1 MRPKE
6 EDLASKPM
14 GSKLSALMNARSSSN
29 AKKQTS
35 SSSEN
40 KSLNIMNKLSLG
52 KKVAESSSSG
62 LPKKLGLLRVTPR
75 PGSPSVSRKRV
86 HENEIP
92 KPVEPHD
99 TKHVNRTVNKKP
111 LNVTLKV
118 EDTIISQVPR
128 SMVSH
133 ILTDNG
139 YINRDKEEN
148 DNKRRRLKNDLFDV
162 YTNCDIDIASVTKAK
177 SNFASPSPDDKV
189 IAAQNRLVE
198 QDMSEL
204 KINTPDNTPTP
215 TADKGVPKSTKPFK
229 KINLSEEL
237 TSNETFKKPRKSF
250 VVIGHVDAGKSTLM
264 GRLLFEVGAVDGKTV
279 NNLVR
284 QAEKLGKGSFALAW
298 VMDQTSEERSRGVTV
313 DICATNFETD
323 KCRFVAIDA
332 PGHKDFVPQMIG
344 GVSQADFALL
354 VVDAI
359 AGEFE
364 SGFSMDG
371 QTKEHVILA
380 KSLGL
385 DRICVVVNKMDKENW
400 SELRYKEIV
409 GQMSQFLTSSDINF
423 DSSKVDFIPISGL
436 TGTNVAKRDE
446 KIQDFSWY
454 KGPTLIEYLNQV
466 DTGKQAIT
474 SDIDAVLLESFRMVV
489 TDVHEISNSDFEIT
503 GKVDSGAI
511 QPGETIHINPS
522 DEYLPIQ
529 SITLHEKPMNVAVR
543 GEIVLFMFKK
553 SNLKSKSFE
562 DIRRGD
568 ILLQIN
574 SPVKAVKNFTVRL
587 NLFNMKKPLLIGTPF
602 VLFRNNYSV
611 PARLSKIISIE
622 GGKKKQHL
630 VSKQVA
636 TAEVE
641 IQERP
646 LPLAKYEDT
655 KTLGRVVIRR
665 EGITIGAGIVVD
677 L

>member
-1 MRPKE
+1 
-6 EDLASKPM
+6 
-14 GSKLSALMNARSSSN
+14 
-29 AKKQTS
+29 
-35 SSSEN
+35 
-40 KSLNIMNKLSLG
+40 MNKLTLG
-52 KKVAESSSSG
+52 KKVAESSSAG
-62 LPKKLGLLRVTPR
+62 LPKNLSLLRVTPR
-75 PGSPSVSRKRV
+75 KGSPSMHKKKT
-86 HENEIP
+86 HENESP
-92 KPVEPHD
+92 EPVGHHD
-99 TKHVNRTVNKKP
+99 IKQVSHSSKETP
-111 LNVTLKV
+111 LNVALKV

-128 SMVSH
+128 WMVSH
-133 ILTDNG
+133 ILTESG
-139 YINRDKEEN
+139 YVNRDNEEN
-148 DNKRRRLKNDLFDV
+148 DNKRRRLKNDLYDV
-162 YTNCDIDIASVTKAK
+162 YTNSDIDIASVAKAK
-177 SNFASPSPDDKV
+177 SNFASLSPDDKV

-198 QDMSEL
+198 QDMSSL
-204 KINTPDNTPTP
+204 KISTPEKTPGAI
-215 TADKGVPKSTKPFK
+215 ADKVVPKTTKPFK
-229 KINLSEEL
+229 KINLAEEL

-298 VMDQTSEERSRGVTV
+298 IMDQTSEERSRGVTV

-344 GVSQADFALL
+344 GVSQADFAVL

-380 KSLGL
+380 KSLGI

-400 SELRYKEIV
+400 SEIRYKEIT

-423 DSSKVDFIPISGL
+423 DSSKIDFIPISGL
-436 TGTNVAKRDE
+436 TGTNVAKRDG
-446 KIQDFSWY
+446 KIECFSWY

-466 DTGKQAIT
+466 DTGKQAII
-474 SDIDAVLLESFRMVV
+474 SNIDEVLLECFRMVV
-489 TDVHEISNSDFEIT
+489 TDVHEVSNSDFEVT
-503 GKVDSGAI
+503 GKVDSGVI
-511 QPGETIHINPS
+511 QPGETIRFNPS

-529 SITLHEKPMNVAVR
+529 SITLHETPMDIAVR
-543 GEIVLFMFKK
+543 GEICLFMFKK

-568 ILLQIN
+568 IILQIN

-587 NLFNMKKPLLIGTPF
+587 SLFNMKKPLLLGTPF

-622 GGKKKQHL
+622 GGRKKHHL

-636 TAEVE
+636 IAEIE
-641 IQERP
+641 IEERP